1 MREFHVVFTQD
12 EEGYFVAEVSELS
25 GCHTQAKS
33 HDELMERIKETI
45 ELYLDVVEGQIPEEI
60 KIIETQAALT

>member
-1 MREFHVVFTQD
+1 MREFHAVVTQD